1 MKTAVRI
8 GGMHC
13 AACAAR
19 VEQALQDVPG
29 VRAAQVNVLDGSAHI
44 THDGSVTEAMLRE
57 AVTRA
62 GYTWVAAEEQK
73 PVDDRLLPAR
83 IGGAFAVSLLLM
95 VLHDAGMFLLPVA
108 LAALVFS
115 AWPIYAGAWRALRG
129 RHLTM
134 DVMYALGI
142 GTSAVAG
149 LLAATGV
156 LAAEFQLLDAAL
168 MLAGFLLAGRWL
180 EGRAKGKTGAAIRAL
195 LDLRPATAIV
205 LRGASEQTVSLAEV
219 QAGETLVVRAGD
231 TVPVDGIITAG
242 SSTVDESMLTG
253 EPLPVRKRAGDAV
266 TGGTRNLTGT
276 LRIEATAVGEETVL
290 ANIVR
295 IVREAQSSKPPVQQ
309 LADRVTAYFIPLV
322 LLLAGAG
329 AAGAY
334 LGEAGGA
341 AALGIFIATVA
352 VACPCALGL
361 ATPAAVTVGLGVGAR
376 AGILVRDS
384 AAFEALAK
392 AEAVIFDKTGT
403 LTLGKPTLTTLHMA
417 DGMTEADMLRLAA
430 AAEQQANHPLGD
442 AVVAAARARG
452 IVLPAAADA
461 QVAAGKG
468 VQADVDGRTV
478 LAGSIAWLQEKAG
491 ILPAA
496 LQQQTD
502 ALSAQAATVAGVV
515 IDGRWAGVLGI
526 SDPLRPT
533 AAQAVAECRALG
545 LDVWLLTGDH
555 ERTAL
560 AVAAQLGIAR
570 QNVRAGLL
578 PEGKLQALGEV
589 QALDAAPVAVG
600 DGINDAPLLAS
611 AAAGIAMGGGTDIA
625 RESGSV
631 VLMRD
636 DPRGVAAAVRLGRAV
651 MSRIRGNLFWAFAY
665 NILLIP
671 AAMGAL
677 LPWGIT
683 FKPQY
688 AALAMALSSVSVLGL
703 SLRLRMYQVQR

>member
-1 MKTAVRI
+1 MPERQARI

-19 VEQALQDVPG
+19 AEQALRSVSG
-29 VRAAQVNVLDGSAHI
+29 VDAVQVNVLDGSARI
-44 THDGSVTEAMLRE
+44 THDGSVTEAALRE
-57 AVTRA
+57 AVRRA
-62 GYTWVAAEEQK
+62 GYSWVTADEQAPAA
-73 PVDDRLLPAR
+73 DRMLPAR
-83 IGGAFAVSLLLM
+83 IGTAFAASLLLM
-95 VLHDAGMFLLPVA
+95 VAHTAGNFLLVPA
-108 LAALVFS
+108 LTALVFC
-115 AWPIYAGAWRALRG
+115 AWPIYAAAWRALRG

-142 GTSAVAG
+142 GTSALAG
-149 LLAATGV
+149 LLAAAGMLT
-156 LAAEFQLLDAAL
+156 AEFMLLDAAL

-180 EGRAKGKTGAAIRAL
+180 EGRAKGKTGAALRAL

-205 LRGASEQTVSLAEV
+205 LRGATEQTVPLAEV
-219 QAGETLVVRAGD
+219 QEGETLVVRAGD
-231 TVPVDGIITAG
+231 TVPVDGNITAG

-253 EPLPVRKRAGDAV
+253 EPLPVRKRAGDTV

-276 LRIEATAVGEETVL
+276 LRLEATAVGEETVL

-295 IVREAQSSKPPVQQ
+295 IVREAQTSKPPVQQ

-322 LLLAGAG
+322 LLLACAG

-334 LGEAGGA
+334 LGDAGGA

-384 AAFEALAK
+384 AAFEALAQ

-403 LTLGKPTLTTLHMA
+403 LTQGKPALTALHA
-417 DGMTEADMLRLAA
+417 AGARTETDVLRLAA

-452 IVLPAAADA
+452 IALPTAADA

-468 VQADVDGRTV
+468 VRAEVDGQTV
-478 LAGSIAWLQEKAG
+478 LAGSIAWLQETAG
-491 ILPAA
+491 VPPAT
-496 LQQQTD
+496 LQQQAD
-502 ALSAQAATVAGVV
+502 ALTAQAATVAGVV
-515 IDGRWAGVLGI
+515 VDGCWAGVLGI

-533 AAQAVAECRALG
+533 AAQAVAECRGLG
-545 LDVWLLTGDH
+545 LGVWLLTGDQA
-555 ERTAL
+555 RTAL
-560 AVAAQLGIAR
+560 AVAEQLGIDR
-570 QNVRAGLL
+570 ENVRAGLL
-578 PEGKLQALGEV
+578 PEGKLAALGEV
-589 QALDAAPVAVG
+589 QEFDTAPIAVG

-651 MSRIRGNLFWAFAY
+651 MQRIRGNLFWAFAY

-703 SLRLRMYQVQR
+703 SLRLRGWR